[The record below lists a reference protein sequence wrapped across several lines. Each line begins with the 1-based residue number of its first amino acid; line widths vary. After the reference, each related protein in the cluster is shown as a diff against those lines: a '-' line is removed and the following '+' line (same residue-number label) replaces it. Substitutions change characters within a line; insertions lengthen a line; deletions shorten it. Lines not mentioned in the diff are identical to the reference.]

1 MLALD
6 VVKEL
11 EQNRSD
17 YRFNR
22 NSALGILIC
31 SFTTKSGTG
40 ERLVFTGAVFADG
53 SSTTTN
59 SQYEEAT
66 AAANQAMLDYVE
78 KMFNQQG

>member
-17 YRFNR
+17 YWFNHNLR
-22 NSALGILIC
+22 LGILIC
-31 SFTTKSGTG
+31 SFTTKSSTG
-40 ERLVFTGAVFADG
+40 ERLVFTGTVFADVP
-53 SSTTTN
+53 TTAN
-59 SQYEEAT
+59 LYEDAS
-66 AAANQAMLDYVE
+66 AIANQAMLDYVE

>member
-40 ERLVFTGAVFADG
+40 ERLVFTGAVFAGG
-53 SSTTTN
+53 SSTTN

>member
-17 YRFNR
+17 YWFNR

-40 ERLVFTGAVFADG
+40 ERLVFTGAVFAGG
-53 SSTTTN
+53 SSTTN

-66 AAANQAMLDYVE
+66 AVANRALLDYVE